1 MQSDIN
7 VTYLHNCCEYL
18 KIYSSFLW
26 KHYFVQ
32 DTYQITYGKKWTSE
46 SIYLKIHTD
55 IINEPPLKSLRNRA
69 HRNERRVQRAYK
81 SRLRSKNTQTNLKR
95 SASKRFGG
103 VFFLR
108 FCFQLKIHISSG
120 QGEKANWFVRWYV
133 TNICIFKRVAY
144 ALSIHL
150 PPNKNINGELT
161 IQQRKIRA
169 NLTSCTAKWIANT
182 WTSCLPS
189 VFFKLFARKSN
200 ILIGF
205 SADKSFIL

>member
-32 DTYQITYGKKWTSE
+32 DTYQITYGKKLTSE

-55 IINEPPLKSLRNRA
+55 IINEPPLKTFRNRA

-103 VFFLR
+103 VFFFTVLFPTENTHLLGAR
-108 FCFQLKIHISSG
+108 WKGKLIRSMVRYEYMYIQASGVRIVDTPSS
-120 QGEKANWFVRWYV
+120 Q
-133 TNICIFKRVAY
+133 
-144 ALSIHL
+144 
-150 PPNKNINGELT
+150 
-161 IQQRKIRA
+161 
-169 NLTSCTAKWIANT
+169 
-182 WTSCLPS
+182 
-189 VFFKLFARKSN
+189 
-200 ILIGF
+200 
-205 SADKSFIL
+205 